1 MNTAT
6 ECSFF
11 DQSVKWS
18 EIEIMSEAGAFTLN
32 HLFYGAI
39 YSKHG
44 L

>member
-1 MNTAT
+1 MNTAI
-6 ECSFF
+6 ECGFF
-11 DQSVKWS
+11 DQSVKCS
-18 EIEIMSEAGAFTLN
+18 EIEIMCEAEVFTLN